1 MKQETSRN
9 MNIIEE
15 INLPNGLKLTIA
27 DLTRRIAAD
36 TKKVELTFSMKIDVL
51 ESFFS
56 SADEYRT
63 LVNIFG
69 TELTYEHRLER
80 TFVYDKDESAVRT
93 ELLDTFKKNTLN
105 YLSSPNFAKKLAL
118 STLRDIK
125 LNPFK
130 YQAKNN
136 SPETEE

>member
-1 MKQETSRN
+1 

-80 TFVYDKDESAVRT
+80 TFVYDKDESAIRT
-93 ELLDTFKKNTLN
+93 ELVDTFKNNTLN
-105 YLSSPNFAKKLAL
+105 YLASPNFAKKLAL

-136 SPETEE
+136 SPETDE

>member
-80 TFVYDKDESAVRT
+80 TFVYDKDESAIRT
-93 ELLDTFKKNTLN
+93 ELVDTFKNNTLN
-105 YLSSPNFAKKLAL
+105 YLASPNFAKKLAL

-136 SPETEE
+136 SPETDE

>member
-1 MKQETSRN
+1 MEQDTSGH

-15 INLPNGLKLTIA
+15 IDLPNGLKLTIT
-27 DLTRRIAAD
+27 DFTRSIAAD
-36 TKKVELTFSMKIDVL
+36 TRKVELTFSMKIIVS
-51 ESFFS
+51 ESFFAS
-56 SADEYRT
+56 DEDYRT

-80 TFVYDKDESAVRT
+80 TFVYDKDEPAVRT
-93 ELLDTFKKNTLN
+93 ELIDAFKNNTMN
-105 YLSSPNFAKKLAL
+105 YLASPHFAKKMAL

-130 YQAKNN
+130 YQVNRN
-136 SPETEE
+136 LPETEE

>member
-56 SADEYRT
+56 SADEYWT

-69 TELTYEHRLER
+69 KELTYEHRRER
-80 TFVYDKDESAVRT
+80 TFVYDKDESATRT
-93 ELLDTFKKNTLN
+93 ELIDTFKNNTLN
-105 YLSSPNFAKKLAL
+105 YLASPNFAKKLAL

>member
-1 MKQETSRN
+1 MKQDTSRN

-27 DLTRRIAAD
+27 DLSRRIAAD

-105 YLSSPNFAKKLAL
+105 YLASPNFAKKLAL

-136 SPETEE
+136 SPETDE

>member
-1 MKQETSRN
+1 

-15 INLPNGLKLTIA
+15 IDLPNGLKLTIA
-27 DLTRRIAAD
+27 DLSRSIAAD

-51 ESFFS
+51 DSFFAS
-56 SADEYRT
+56 GDDYRT
-63 LVNIFG
+63 LANIFG

-80 TFVYDKDESAVRT
+80 TFVYDKDESSVRA
-93 ELLDTFKKNTLN
+93 ELIDTFKNNTLN
-105 YLSSPNFAKKLAL
+105 YLASPNFAKKMAL

-130 YQAKNN
+130 YQPKN
-136 SPETEE
+136 SIPETEE